1 MYVNLLGIEV
11 YFREGQVLKKESGSM
26 KKRVKTL
33 VVGVKLATASR
44 EVLTWTLVK
53 LARPG
58 DHVIALHVVAS
69 SSDVSGVSSKE
80 HKKTDNQLATAFD
93 AVIGVYQ
100 GFCNLKQVDL
110 EVKISHG
117 PVRKILLEETKLR
130 EASELILGT
139 SKKNALVSPIS
150 LAKYCAQRLPSNS
163 SVLVVDH
170 GKVAFQK
177 NGSFPVSGTNG
188 TGIGVLQGLK
198 WKSSSSGRKVLQRSL
213 SITESLLDSTSSSSD
228 SLIQDSVPDMKSDHA
243 VSPMSVLKHHND
255 KSSETYALRSCF
267 TDRPFVAF
275 FKPVD
280 GKGKHDPESENYD
293 SGGLSSA
300 DSFQSLSDISGQ
312 ITPGEDERGSFVFP
326 TQVEHKQVTSE
337 PEFKAE
343 SSPGWP
349 LLHRAISMVNIPS
362 SQTQAR
368 KMSVVEWAL
377 QLPDRHEQVK
387 GARAEVTHESSMKGG
402 EIGNS
407 MEINLRESSSM
418 ALGQIEGRQKKNSL
432 TDRLKCLLESK
443 TCKQFT
449 YDVLE
454 SATLKFS
461 EGNLVGKG
469 GCSRVY
475 RGVLPDGQSVAVKL
489 LNFSPEAED
498 ELLSE
503 VEIIT
508 SLQHKNIIVLIGY
521 CIYGEERLLVYN
533 FVSRGNLEENLHVEK
548 DKPVIPWN
556 ERLKVA
562 VGVAEALDYLHDG
575 CNRPVIHR
583 DVKSSNIL
591 LFDDFEPQLS
601 DFGLA
606 KWASTTT
613 SHIICNDVVGTFG
626 YLAPEYFLYGK
637 VNEKTDVFSFGVVLL
652 ELITGKKP
660 IDTKIPNCQESLVTW
675 ARPLLENGSM
685 KELVDPN
692 LEDAYDECEMQRM
705 IHATALCL
713 RQAPRLRP
721 RMTQIL
727 KLLRGEGDD
736 LTHWTRPQLNTSIP
750 KHTDTDNDHAD
761 ATNDEED
768 GGGNYEISDLR
779 NHLTLAMLGVDDDV
793 ESFDNA
799 DQNVHVLNS
808 NKCLEAYLGGR
819 YSRSSSFE

>member
-1 MYVNLLGIEV
+1 MYIDLLGVEV
-11 YFREGQVLKKESGSM
+11 YFREGSVLEKGSGSM

-58 DHVIALHVVAS
+58 DHVIALHVVTGS
-69 SSDVSGVSSKE
+69 PDVSGVTSRE
-80 HKKTDNQLATAFD
+80 HKKTDNQLASAFD

-110 EVKISHG
+110 EVRISHG
-117 PVRKILLEETKLR
+117 PVRKVLLEETKLG
-130 EASELILGT
+130 EASQLILGT

-177 NGSFPVSGTNG
+177 NGSLPVSGTIG
-188 TGIGVLQGLK
+188 AGIGVLQGLK
-198 WKSSSSGRKVLQRSL
+198 WKSSSSGCKVRQRSL
-213 SITESLLDSTSSSSD
+213 SITENLLDSTSSCSG
-228 SLIQDSVPDMKSDHA
+228 SLIQDTVPDMKSDCNEHTA
-243 VSPMSVLKHHND
+243 SPMSVLIRNK
-255 KSSETYALRSCF
+255 
-267 TDRPFVAF
+267 
-275 FKPVD
+275 
-280 GKGKHDPESENYD
+280 ENYE

-300 DSFQSLSDISGQ
+300 ASFQSLSDSSGQ
-312 ITPGEDERGSFVFP
+312 ISPGEDERGSFMLP
-326 TQVEHKQVTSE
+326 RQIEHKQVTSE

-368 KMSVVEWAL
+368 EMSVVEWAL
-377 QLPDRHEQVK
+377 HLPDRHEQVI
-387 GARAEVTHESSMKGG
+387 GAKAEVTHEKSMKGG

-407 MEINLRESSSM
+407 MEMNSRETALM
-418 ALGQIEGRQKKNSL
+418 GLGQIEGRQKKHSL
-432 TDRLKCLLESK
+432 TERLKCLLESK

-454 SATLKFS
+454 LATLKFS

-475 RGVLPDGQSVAVKL
+475 RGVLPEGQSVAVKL
-489 LNFSPEAED
+489 LNFSPEAEE

-548 DKPVIPWN
+548 GKPVITWN
-556 ERLKVA
+556 KRLKVA

-575 CNRPVIHR
+575 CDRPVIHR

-613 SHIICNDVVGTFG
+613 SHLICNDVVGTFG
-626 YLAPEYFLYGK
+626 YLAPEYFMYGK
-637 VNEKTDVFSFGVVLL
+637 VNEKTDVYSFGVVLL

-660 IDTKIPNCQESLVTW
+660 IATKIPNCQESLVTW

-705 IHATALCL
+705 MHATALCL

-736 LTHWTRPQLNTSIP
+736 LSHWTRLQLTTSIP
-750 KHTDTDNDHAD
+750 KHTDADNDHAD

-768 GGGNYEISDLR
+768 GGGSYEMPDLR
-779 NHLTLAMLGVDDDV
+779 NYITLAMLGVDDDV
-793 ESFDNA
+793 ESFDSA
-799 DQNVHVLNS
+799 DQNVPVTNS
-808 NKCLEAYLGGR
+808 NKCLEDYLGGR
-819 YSRSSSFE
+819 FSRSSSFE